1 MLSIDE
7 IRFGRVRPTMLLVFS
22 FGMLLFVA
30 ACESPDDPPD
40 VPENGLL
47 AEPGTTE
54 SQAGAAFEVN
64 LLEVLRRD
72 DRFSQFVQAIEQ
84 ADVVSI
90 LESPGPFT
98 VFAPIDEAFAEV
110 VSGEED
116 SDNLR
121 DLVMNHISDDMQ
133 IDLTVYEIS
142 TVNTLYGDDLVIR
155 TTPEGEVMV
164 EEARVVESGIET
176 GNGIIHAIEGVL
188 RPAMSEEAGDL

>member
-7 IRFGRVRPTMLLVFS
+7 IRFRRVRPTMLLVFS
-22 FGMLLFVA
+22 LGMLLFVA

-72 DRFSQFVQAIEQ
+72 DRFSQFVQAVEQ